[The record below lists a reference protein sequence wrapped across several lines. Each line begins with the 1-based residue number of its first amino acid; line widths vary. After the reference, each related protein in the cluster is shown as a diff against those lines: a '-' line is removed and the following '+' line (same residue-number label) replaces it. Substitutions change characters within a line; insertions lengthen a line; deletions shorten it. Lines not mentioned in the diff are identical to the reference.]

1 MVKRAALVLAGGKAR
16 RFQTIDKVWQD
27 KALAQLQGK
36 PLLIHAV
43 ESVLG
48 VVDEVVVCVNDAQ
61 RREKYAKVLQSNGLV
76 NVKLVVDEYVAGISG
91 PNVAIMSGLRAV
103 NADYC
108 FTLPCDM
115 PFLQPKVAEYLF
127 AEGRECDIAVPMWP
141 NGRLETLMMVLERK
155 PSLEIA
161 QTLCVLKRPRSDDI
175 PRGAG
180 KTKLISPINN
190 IKVLDPELKSF
201 ININSREDLYKLQ
214 TRQSHGSIT
223 EDLKLNLGIL
233 SISDLQLLQEGARMQ
248 QENKLAEAQSTFTAC
263 ASIFEASDMYF
274 WAGVSGES
282 QGETLLKLSGQ
293 KTEQRETTRLDFEGK
308 EAYNKAANN
317 YCIEAQVYE
326 ENRCRLLEERALADK
341 MWCESWAMGKTG
353 HTHRYPSKVK

>member
-1 MVKRAALVLAGGKAR
+1 MVKRAALILAGGKAR

-27 KALAQLQGK
+27 KALAQIEGK
-36 PLLIHAV
+36 SLLIHAV
-43 ESVLG
+43 DAVLG
-48 VVDEVVVCVNDAQ
+48 VVDEVAVCVNDCQ
-61 RREKYAKVLQSNGLV
+61 RREKYAQVLQGYGLT
-76 NVKLVVDEYVAGISG
+76 NVKLVIDEHAVGISG

-103 NADYC
+103 KADYC

-127 AEGRECDIAVPMWP
+127 AEGEDCDVAVPMWP
-141 NGRLETLMMVLERK
+141 NGRLETLMMVLRRDTG
-155 PSLEIA
+155 LEFA
-161 QTLCVLKRPRSDDI
+161 QTLCALKRPRSDDI

-190 IKVLDPELKSF
+190 IRRLDPELKSF

-214 TRQSHGSIT
+214 TRQSYGSIT
-223 EDLKLNLGIL
+223 ENLELNLGLL
-233 SISDLQLLQEGARMQ
+233 SIIDLQMLQEGARLQ
-248 QENKLAEAQSTFTAC
+248 REEKFAEAQSTFTAC
-263 ASIFEASDMYF
+263 ESNFEASNIYF
-274 WAGVSGES
+274 WAGLSGES
-282 QGETLLKLSGQ
+282 QGEVFLKLSRQ
-293 KTEQRETTRLDFEGK
+293 QTELKEETRLDFEGK
-308 EAYNKAANN
+308 EAFHRAANN
-317 YCIEAQVYE
+317 YCIEAQLYE

>member
-1 MVKRAALVLAGGKAR
+1 MVKRAALILAGGKAR

-43 ESVLG
+43 EAVLD
-48 VVDEVVVCVNDAQ
+48 VVDEVAVCVNDPT
-61 RREKYAKVLQSNGLV
+61 RREKYAQVLQSHGLV
-76 NVKLVVDEYVAGISG
+76 NVKLVVDEQVAGISG

-115 PFLQPKVAEYLF
+115 PFLQPKVAQYLF
-127 AEGRECDIAVPMWP
+127 EEEESCDVAVPMWP
-141 NGRLETLMMVLERK
+141 NGRLETLMMVLERNIA
-155 PSLEIA
+155 LEIT
-161 QTLCVLKRPRSDDI
+161 QTLCILKRPRSDDI

-180 KTKLISPINN
+180 KTRLISPINH
-190 IKVLDPELKSF
+190 IKKLDSELKSF

-214 TRQSHGSIT
+214 TRQSYGSIT
-223 EDLKLNLGIL
+223 ENLKLNLGNL
-233 SISDLQLLQEGARMQ
+233 SISNLQMLQKGAKLQ
-248 QENKLAEAQSTFTAC
+248 QENKLAESLRTFTAC
-263 ASIFEASDMYF
+263 ASNFEASNMYF
-274 WAGVSGES
+274 WGGLSWES
-282 QGETLLKLSGQ
+282 QGEALLKLSKQ
-293 KTEQRETTRLDFEGK
+293 QTEQKEETRLDFEGK
-308 EAYNKAANN
+308 EAYHKAANN

-326 ENRCRLLEERALADK
+326 ENHCRLLEERALADK

-353 HTHRYPSKVK
+353 HTHRYPSKVR

>member
-1 MVKRAALVLAGGKAR
+1 MVKRAALILAGGKAR

-43 ESVLG
+43 EAVFG
-48 VVDEVVVCVNDAQ
+48 VVDEVAVCVNDAQ
-61 RREKYAKVLQSNGLV
+61 RSEKYAQVLQSHGLLD
-76 NVKLVVDEYVAGISG
+76 VKLVVDEQVAGVSG
-91 PNVAIMSGLRAV
+91 PNVALMSGLRAV

-127 AEGRECDIAVPMWP
+127 EEGESCDIAVPMWP
-141 NGRLETLMMVLERK
+141 NGRLETLMMVLERNIA
-155 PSLEIA
+155 LEIT

-175 PRGAG
+175 PRGSG
-180 KTKLISPINN
+180 KTILVSPISH
-190 IKVLDPELKSF
+190 IKKLDPELKSF
-201 ININSREDLYKLQ
+201 ININLREDLYKLR

-223 EDLKLNLGIL
+223 EDLKLNLGNI
-233 SISDLQLLQEGARMQ
+233 SISDLQLLQEGTRLQ
-248 QENKLAEAQSTFTAC
+248 QENKLAEAQSTFAVC
-263 ASIFEASDMYF
+263 VSNFEASNMYF

-282 QGETLLKLSGQ
+282 QGEALLKLARQLAEQ
-293 KTEQRETTRLDFEGK
+293 KEATRMDFEGK
-308 EAYNKAANN
+308 EVYYRAANN

-341 MWCESWAMGKTG
+341 MWCESWAMGKAG
-353 HTHRYPSKVK
+353 HTHRYPSKIR

>member
-1 MVKRAALVLAGGKAR
+1 MVKRAALILAGGKAR

-43 ESVLG
+43 EAVLD
-48 VVDEVVVCVNDAQ
+48 VVDEVAVCVNDPT
-61 RREKYAKVLQSNGLV
+61 RREKYAQVLQSHGLV
-76 NVKLVVDEYVAGISG
+76 NVKLVVDEQVAGISG

-103 NADYC
+103 NANYC
-108 FTLPCDM
+108 ITLPCDM
-115 PFLQPKVAEYLF
+115 PFLQPKVADYLF
-127 AEGRECDIAVPMWP
+127 EEGESCDVVVPMWP
-141 NGRLETLMMVLERK
+141 NGRLETLMMVLERNIT
-155 PSLEIA
+155 LEIT

-175 PRGAG
+175 PRGPG
-180 KTKLISPINN
+180 KTRLISPINH
-190 IKVLDPELKSF
+190 IRRLDPELKSF

-223 EDLKLNLGIL
+223 ENLKLTLGNL
-233 SISDLQLLQEGARMQ
+233 SISDLQMLQEGARLHL
-248 QENKLAEAQSTFTAC
+248 ENKFAEAQSTFTAC
-263 ASIFEASDMYF
+263 ASNFEASNMYF

-282 QGETLLKLSGQ
+282 QGEALLKLSRQ
-293 KTEQRETTRLDFEGK
+293 QTEQKEETRLDFEGK
-308 EAYNKAANN
+308 EAYHRAANN
-317 YCIEAQVYE
+317 YCIEAKVYE

-353 HTHRYPSKVK
+353 HTHRYPSKVR

>member
-1 MVKRAALVLAGGKAR
+1 MVKRAALILAGGKAR

-43 ESVLG
+43 EAVLG
-48 VVDEVVVCVNDAQ
+48 VVDEVAVCVNDPQ
-61 RREKYAKVLQSNGLV
+61 RKQKYAQVLQSYGLTY
-76 NVKLVVDEYVAGISG
+76 VKLIVDEKVAGISG
-91 PNVAIMSGLRAV
+91 PNVGIMSGLKAV
-103 NADYC
+103 NTDYC

-127 AEGRECDIAVPMWP
+127 NEGEGRDVLVPMWP

-155 PSLEIA
+155 TSIEIA
-161 QTLCVLKRPRSDDI
+161 QTLCFLKRTRSDDI

-180 KTKLISPINN
+180 KTKFISPINQ
-190 IKVLDPELKSF
+190 IKKLDPELKSF

-223 EDLKLNLGIL
+223 ENLKLNLGNL
-233 SISDLQLLQEGARMQ
+233 SISNLQMLQEGAKLQ

-263 ASIFEASDMYF
+263 ASNFEASNMYF

-282 QGETLLKLSGQ
+282 QGEALLKLSRQ
-293 KTEQRETTRLDFEGK
+293 QTEQKEETRLDFEGK
-308 EAYNKAANN
+308 EAYHKAANN

-326 ENRCRLLEERALADK
+326 ENRCRLMEERALADK

-353 HTHRYPSKVK
+353 HTHRYPSKVR